1 MTKYIFSFI
10 YIIKQF
16 RIWSNIVQEVYTKEE
31 TQTFKVGVYVAL
43 MILAAIIYK
52 ALTAN
57 AVEHAESGTYY
68 ALDARFG
75 RTDGL
80 LVGDK
85 VRMAG
90 VTIGKVVDAR
100 LDEHFKA
107 VMTLEIKEG
116 INIPDDSSASIV
128 SAGLMGAKYI
138 EIEPGGSE
146 DYLAPGS
153 EFSYTQDAMV
163 IEELLDRIV
172 SMGKAKRSPSEQT
185 EIENME
191 KQLDM

>member
-1 MTKYIFSFI
+1 M
-10 YIIKQF
+10 
-16 RIWSNIVQEVYTKEE
+16 QEVYTKEE
-31 TQTFKVGVYVAL
+31 TLSFKVGVYVAL
-43 MILAAIIYK
+43 IILAIIAYK

-57 AVEHAESGTYY
+57 TVEHADNGTYY
-68 ALDARFG
+68 ALNARFG

-80 LVGDK
+80 LVGNK

-90 VTIGKVVDAR
+90 VTIGKVVDAK
-100 LDEHFKA
+100 LDDHFNA
-107 VMTLEIKEG
+107 IMTVEIKEG

-128 SAGLMGAKYI
+128 SSGLMGSKYI

-146 DYLAPGS
+146 DYLAPGD

-172 SMGKAKRSPSEQT
+172 SMGKAKRSPKEV
-185 EIENME
+185 EEME
-191 KQLDM
+191 KELDM

>member
-1 MTKYIFSFI
+1 M
-10 YIIKQF
+10 
-16 RIWSNIVQEVYTKEE
+16 QEVYTKEE
-31 TQTFKVGVYVAL
+31 TQSFKVGAYVAL
-43 MILAAIIYK
+43 IILAVIAYK
-52 ALTAN
+52 ALTADT
-57 AVEHAESGTYY
+57 VEHVDSGTYY
-68 ALDARFG
+68 PLQARFG

-80 LVGDK
+80 LVGNK

-90 VTIGKVVDAR
+90 VTVGKVVDAQ
-100 LDEHFKA
+100 LDEHFNA
-107 VMTLEIKEG
+107 IMTIEIKEG

-128 SAGLMGAKYI
+128 SSGLMGAKYI

-146 DYLAPGS
+146 DYLSSGS

-172 SMGKAKRSPSEQT
+172 SMGKAKRSPKEQA

-191 KQLDM
+191 KELDM

>member
-1 MTKYIFSFI
+1 M
-10 YIIKQF
+10 
-16 RIWSNIVQEVYTKEE
+16 QEVYTKEE
-31 TQTFKVGVYVAL
+31 TQSFKVGAYVAL
-43 MILAAIIYK
+43 AILAIIGYK
-52 ALTAN
+52 AFTAQEI
-57 AVEHAESGTYY
+57 EHADNGSYY

-80 LVGDK
+80 LVG
-85 VRMAG
+85 
-90 VTIGKVVDAR
+90 VTVGKVVGAK
-100 LDEHFKA
+100 LDEHFNA
-107 VMTLEIKEG
+107 IMTIEIKEG

-128 SAGLMGAKYI
+128 SSGLMGPKYI

-172 SMGKAKRSPSEQT
+172 SIGKANRAPKEQK
-185 EIENME
+185 EIEKME
-191 KQLDM
+191 KELDM